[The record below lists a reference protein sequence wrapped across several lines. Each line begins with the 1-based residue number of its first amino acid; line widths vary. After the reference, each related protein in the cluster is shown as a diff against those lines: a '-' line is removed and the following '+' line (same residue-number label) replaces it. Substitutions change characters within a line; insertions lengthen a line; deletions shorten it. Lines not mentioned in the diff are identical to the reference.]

1 MFFLPCAEKYGD
13 NEFHGGKTFEKNNPG
28 RSDCGQKR
36 TLGQISFIMQKQTD
50 NPVLSMISCTV
61 QKQMVQKCSK
71 KKQMAV
77 ARMKDTQRFQRVCP
91 KNGNCDQQKTF
102 FSQQIKTSNTNK

>member
-1 MFFLPCAEKYGD
+1 MKCFFFLAPKNTATMNSMVERPLK
-13 NEFHGGKTFEKNNPG
+13 KTTLVVAIVVK
-28 RSDCGQKR
+28 KR

-71 KKQMAV
+71 KNRWRLQE
-77 ARMKDTQRFQRVCP
+77 
-91 KNGNCDQQKTF
+91 
-102 FSQQIKTSNTNK
+102 

>member
-1 MFFLPCAEKYGD
+1 MNSMVERPLK
-13 NEFHGGKTFEKNNPG
+13 KTTLVVAIVVK
-28 RSDCGQKR
+28 KR

-71 KKQMAV
+71 KNRWRLQE
-77 ARMKDTQRFQRVCP
+77 
-91 KNGNCDQQKTF
+91 
-102 FSQQIKTSNTNK
+102 